1 MALLPERFFLL
12 FLVGFQTQNSL
23 FDMFL
28 REDQLRRRI
37 DRNFV
42 HLLDRPLALG
52 IKGTDG
58 IHLVAPELDPDRNL
72 LRQWEHI

>member
-1 MALLPERFFLL
+1 
-12 FLVGFQTQNSL
+12 
-23 FDMFL
+23 MFL